1 MTCGAAVVGVSV
13 PADGDEEEEDSSFE
27 VLLVDGEVDD
37 EFDDAVVAPA
47 RLCSAKTPT
56 SPSVLMVARTP
67 AARVDLVIRRWPIFR
82 AASGSN
88 CRGGT
93 E

>member
-1 MTCGAAVVGVSV
+1 VVTCGAAVVGVSV
-13 PADGDEEEEDSSFE
+13 APDDDEDSLSE

-37 EFDDAVVAPA
+37 EFDVAVVAPA

-67 AARVDLVIRRWPIFR
+67 AARVDLVIR
-82 AASGSN
+82 
-88 CRGGT
+88 C
-93 E
+93 